1 MHIAFCY
8 NSTFIICNNLCLD
21 NLIIAISTIYKSK
34 SIMKKICFK
43 LVLNRENN
51 LNANKMSMV
60 EVEARLVSKTVY
72 LPTNVYLKPIQWNQ
86 DEQEVLPSHP
96 NHELL
101 NRFLQECMLKL
112 EWKELQMWKND
123 TPLTLEQL
131 ISYENNDTN
140 ENSQPFTDF
149 CRKYISSSRKR
160 ESTKKN
166 LMTTVKLIDAYYAD
180 TSFKSFTYEYIM
192 GFEHFLSSKNFK
204 VNTIIKHIKH
214 LRSFYNEAMN
224 RELIKQGED
233 AFRKYK
239 MLKGEAKYTFLLPD
253 ELQKLENLS
262 LEGKNRRMLHT
273 LDAFLFCCYTGLRYS
288 DFCSLRSENLVY
300 INNNVWLIYKSVK
313 TEVEAKLPLYLLFN
327 GSAMSILE
335 RYKYNID
342 TFFRIRSNSSID
354 KDLIKIKNLAGINTH
369 ISFHTARH
377 TNATL
382 LVYKGVNI
390 TTVQKLLGHKN
401 IKTTQHYADILPQG
415 IVNDLEKNA

>member
-1 MHIAFCY
+1 MYIAFYY
-8 NSTFIICNNLCLD
+8 NSILIICNNLYLD
-21 NLIIAISTIYKSK
+21 NLNIAILTIYKSK
-34 SIMKKICFK
+34 SIMEKICFK

-51 LNANKMSMV
+51 LNNKFAMV
-60 EVEARLVSKTVY
+60 EVEASQVSKKVY
-72 LPTNVYLKPIQWNQ
+72 LPTNVYLRPIQW
-86 DEQEVLPSHP
+86 DKEEQEVLPSHP

-101 NRFLQECMLKL
+101 NRFLQECIIKL

-131 ISYENNDTN
+131 ISSEDNDTN
-140 ENSQPFTDF
+140 ETSHSFTDF

-166 LMTTVKLIDAYYAD
+166 LITTVKLIEAYNTD
-180 TSFKSFTYEYIM
+180 TSFKSLTYEYVI
-192 GFEHFLSSKNFK
+192 GFEHFLSSKNFR

-224 RELIKQGED
+224 RELLKKGED

-239 MLKGEAKYTFLLPD
+239 MLKGESQYTFLLPD
-253 ELQKLENLS
+253 ELQKLESLS
-262 LEGKNRRMLHT
+262 LEGKNKRMLHT

-288 DFCSLRSENLVY
+288 DFCSLKKENLVY

-313 TEVEAKLPLYLLFN
+313 TEIEVRLPLYLLFN
-327 GSAMSILE
+327 GNAISIIE
-335 RYKYNID
+335 KYRYDID
-342 TFFRIRSNSSID
+342 TFFRIRSNSSVD

>member
-1 MHIAFCY
+1 ME
-8 NSTFIICNNLCLD
+8 
-21 NLIIAISTIYKSK
+21 
-34 SIMKKICFK
+34 KICFK

-51 LNANKMSMV
+51 LNENKKSMI
-60 EVEARLVSKTVY
+60 EVEARQVSKTVY
-72 LPTNVYLKPIQWNQ
+72 LPTNVYLKPIQWDK
-86 DEQEVLPSHP
+86 DEQVVLPSHP

-112 EWKELQMWKND
+112 EWKELQMWKNN
-123 TPLTLEQL
+123 TPLSLEQL
-131 ISYENNDTN
+131 VSSENNDTK
-140 ENSQPFTDF
+140 EISRSFTDF
-149 CRKYISSSRKR
+149 CRKYIISSRKR

-166 LMTTVKLIDAYYAD
+166 LMTTVKLIDAYD
-180 TSFKSFTYEYIM
+180 DNTSFKSLTYEYII

-239 MLKGEAKYTFLLPD
+239 MLKGEAKYTFLLPE
-253 ELQKLENLS
+253 ELHRLENLS
-262 LEGKNRRMLHT
+262 LEGKDRRMLHT

-288 DFCSLRSENLVY
+288 DFHSLKKDNFVY
-300 INNNVWLIYKSVK
+300 INNNMWLIYKSVK
-313 TEVEAKLPLYLLFN
+313 TEVEARLPLYLLFN
-327 GSAMSILE
+327 GHAMSILE
-335 RYKYNID
+335 RYKCDID
-342 TFFRIRSNSSID
+342 AFFRIRSNSSID
-354 KDLIKIKNLAGINTH
+354 KELIKIKNLAGINTH

-415 IVNDLEKNA
+415 IVNDLERNA

>member
-1 MHIAFCY
+1 M
-8 NSTFIICNNLCLD
+8 CNNLCLD
-21 NLIIAISTIYKSK
+21 NFNIAIFTIYKSK
-34 SIMKKICFK
+34 SIMEKICFK

-51 LNANKMSMV
+51 LNENKKSMI
-60 EVEARLVSKTVY
+60 EVEARQVSKTVY
-72 LPTNVYLKPIQWNQ
+72 LPTNVYLKPIQWDK
-86 DEQEVLPSHP
+86 DEQVVLPSHP

-112 EWKELQMWKND
+112 EWKELQMWKNN
-123 TPLTLEQL
+123 TPLSLEQL
-131 ISYENNDTN
+131 VSSENNDTK
-140 ENSQPFTDF
+140 EISRSFTDF
-149 CRKYISSSRKR
+149 CRKYIISSRKR

-166 LMTTVKLIDAYYAD
+166 LMTTVKLIDAYD
-180 TSFKSFTYEYIM
+180 DNTSFKSLTYEYII

-253 ELQKLENLS
+253 ELQKLEKLS

-288 DFCSLRSENLVY
+288 DFCSLRKDNLVY
-300 INNNVWLIYKSVK
+300 INNNVWLVYKSVK
-313 TEVEAKLPLYLLFN
+313 TEVEARLPLYLLFN
-327 GSAMSILE
+327 GHAMSILE
-335 RYKYNID
+335 RYKCDID
-342 TFFRIRSNSSID
+342 AFFRIRSNSSID
-354 KDLIKIKNLAGINTH
+354 KELIKIKNLAGINTH

-401 IKTTQHYADILPQG
+401 IKTTQHYADIIPQG
-415 IVNDLEKNA
+415 IVNDLERNA

>member
-1 MHIAFCY
+1 M
-8 NSTFIICNNLCLD
+8 CNNLCLD
-21 NLIIAISTIYKSK
+21 NFNIAIFTIYKSK
-34 SIMKKICFK
+34 SIMEKICFK

-51 LNANKMSMV
+51 LNENKKSMI
-60 EVEARLVSKTVY
+60 EVEARQVSKTVY
-72 LPTNVYLKPIQWNQ
+72 LPTNVYLKPIQWDK
-86 DEQEVLPSHP
+86 DEQVVLPSHP

-112 EWKELQMWKND
+112 EWKELQMWKNN
-123 TPLTLEQL
+123 TPLSLEQL
-131 ISYENNDTN
+131 VSSENNDTK
-140 ENSQPFTDF
+140 EISRSFTDF
-149 CRKYISSSRKR
+149 CRKYIISSRKR

-166 LMTTVKLIDAYYAD
+166 LMTTVKLIDAYD
-180 TSFKSFTYEYIM
+180 DNTSFKSLTYEYII

-253 ELQKLENLS
+253 ELQKLEKLS

-288 DFCSLRSENLVY
+288 DFCSLRKDNLVY
-300 INNNVWLIYKSVK
+300 INNNVWLVYKSVK
-313 TEVEAKLPLYLLFN
+313 TEVEARLPLYLLFN
-327 GSAMSILE
+327 GHAMSILE
-335 RYKYNID
+335 RYKCDID
-342 TFFRIRSNSSID
+342 AFFRIRSNSSID
-354 KDLIKIKNLAGINTH
+354 KELIKIKNLAGINTH

-401 IKTTQHYADILPQG
+401 LKTTQHYADIIPQG
-415 IVNDLEKNA
+415 IVNDLERNA